1 MLERRLPD
9 RFVSMA
15 DVQWLQEGGRREPF
29 VRPTRRHVMRLV
41 IAQHEV
47 LGPSAPR

>member
-15 DVQWLQEGGRREPF
+15 DVQWLQEGGAASHWFGRRG
-29 VRPTRRHVMRLV
+29 VT
-41 IAQHEV
+41 
-47 LGPSAPR
+47 